1 MIIKFII
8 LLLILNTNVFSK
20 NIRIFINQLKT
31 NDANAE
37 AEFRREL
44 KSELIK
50 TEEYT
55 VIDEDAYSN
64 LLENLKKH
72 QLLGCDE
79 TKCIQE
85 IANAVETDE
94 TLTGELSGYGNS
106 YLLQLKSTL
115 RDDKTFTL
123 SSKFILQNRFTLSNR
138 SSFIKELIKYIKD
151 PSYRIQNFDK
161 SKNNYFTNKEIYL
174 QMPPPLKLESNSK
187 EISIDDI
194 SDKGKLVEYYLKN
207 GDTYLKKGKYLL
219 AFKEYKLLEDKLSD
233 PLFEENRFLKSSAIP
248 YRKDLVFLGSFEEE
262 ATQLFAILNS
272 QSKWEISDIEEE
284 IYPKL
289 VSLENYNKNI
299 LESSEGKKAFSERE
313 IILLDWKCTIQKN
326 LLKLYYI
333 NDKIEKYYNMFFDF
347 ESSIKK
353 LQSLSP
359 ELYKKYTAQYASE
372 EKIKNNLSEKFFPY
386 WNEELKKSCK
396 TIQLAVK
403 FYNNFYYEEI
413 QKEAFNKFKTIY
425 ITNNTKIGEGYKA
438 IKTDTYKECYGILP
452 EKIKKS
458 YEDYSGIFK

>member
-1 MIIKFII
+1 MIII
-8 LLLILNTNVFSK
+8 N
-20 NIRIFINQLKT
+20 NIYSNSTKIFINQLKT
-31 NDANAE
+31 NDATAE

-44 KSELIK
+44 KAELIK
-50 TEEYT
+50 SGEYT

-123 SSKFILQNRFTLSNR
+123 SSKFIMQNRFTLSNR
-138 SSFIKELIKYIKD
+138 SNFIKELIKYIKD
-151 PSYRIQNFDK
+151 PSYRIQNFDT
-161 SKNNYFTNKEIYL
+161 SKNNYYTNKEVYL
-174 QMPPPLKLESNSK
+174 QMPPPLKFEMNSK

-207 GDTYLKKGKYLL
+207 GDTFLRKGKYLL
-219 AFKEYKLLEDKLSD
+219 AYKEFKLLEDKLSD
-233 PLFEENRFLKSSAIP
+233 PFFEENKFLKTSAIP
-248 YRKDLVFLGSFEEE
+248 YRKDLVFLGTFEKE
-262 ATQLFAILNS
+262 ANQLFAILTS
-272 QSKWEISDIEEE
+272 QSKWEISNIEED
-284 IYPKL
+284 IYPKII
-289 VSLENYNKNI
+289 SLENYNKNI
-299 LESSEGKKAFSERE
+299 LETLEGKKAFSERE

-326 LLKLYYI
+326 LLKLYYL

-347 ESSIKK
+347 ETSVKR

-359 ELYKKYTAQYASE
+359 ELYKKYTFQYTIE
-372 EKIKNNLSEKFFPY
+372 EKIKNNLKEKFFPL

-403 FYNNFYYEEI
+403 FYNNFYFEDI
-413 QKEAFNKFKTIY
+413 QKEAFNKYKNIY
-425 ITNNTKIGEGYKA
+425 ISNNTKIGDGYKA
-438 IKTDTYKECYGILP
+438 ISSDTYKECYGLLP
-452 EKIKKS
+452 DRIKKS

>member
-1 MIIKFII
+1 MIIINNI
-8 LLLILNTNVFSK
+8 YSK

-44 KSELIK
+44 KAELIK
-50 TEEYT
+50 SGEYT

-115 RDDKTFTL
+115 RDDKTFIL

-138 SSFIKELIKYIKD
+138 SNFIKELIKYIKD
-151 PSYRIQNFDK
+151 PSYRIQNFDT
-161 SKNNYFTNKEIYL
+161 SKNNYYTNKEVYL
-174 QMPPPLKLESNSK
+174 QMPPPLKFEMNSK

-194 SDKGKLVEYYLKN
+194 SDKGNLIEYYLKN
-207 GDTYLKKGKYLL
+207 SDTFLRKGKYLP
-219 AFKEYKLLEDKLSD
+219 AYKELKLLEDKLSD
-233 PLFEENRFLKSSAIP
+233 PLFEEKKYLKNSGIS
-248 YRKDLVFLGSFEEE
+248 YRKDLVFLGTFDEE
-262 ATQLFAILNS
+262 ATQLFTILNS
-272 QSKWEISDIEEE
+272 QSKWEISNIEED
-284 IYPKL
+284 IYPKII
-289 VSLENYNKNI
+289 SLENYNKNI
-299 LESSEGKKAFSERE
+299 LETLEGKKAFSERE

-333 NDKIEKYYNMFFDF
+333 NDKIEKYYNVFFDF
-347 ESSIKK
+347 ENSVKR

-359 ELYKKYTAQYASE
+359 ELYNKYIAQYSKE
-372 EKIKNNLSEKFFPY
+372 EKIKNNLSEKFFPL

-403 FYNNFYYEEI
+403 FYNNFYFEDI
-413 QKEAFNKFKTIY
+413 QKEAFNKFKNIY
-425 ITNNTKIGEGYKA
+425 ISNNTKIGDGYKA
-438 IKTDTYKECYGILP
+438 ITSDTYKECYGILP
-452 EKIKKS
+452 DRIKKS